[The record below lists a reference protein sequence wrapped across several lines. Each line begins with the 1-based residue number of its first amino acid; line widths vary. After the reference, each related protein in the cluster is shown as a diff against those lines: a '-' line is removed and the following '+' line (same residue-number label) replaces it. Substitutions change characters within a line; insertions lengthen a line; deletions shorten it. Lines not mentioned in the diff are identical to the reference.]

1 MAPSIRICSIS
12 AYATVGSRLNLSA
25 LSILLKEL
33 YRIDNSFDNTRVR
46 RKHDSIEAL
55 TSSKTFF
62 NSLSFPLSFRTN
74 DRAHNLH
81 VRIFTTGTLHITGAS
96 DYEVTIKRAFLL
108 IFGLVSACHMKEESL
123 DVVQNVSTF
132 CLKNMRVAMI
142 HSIYH
147 HTRSIDREKTAS
159 ELQRIGRNVRYDP
172 KLHNAINSRFTDNNG
187 TFLIFKSGKILV
199 TGCKN
204 MDTCTKE
211 LEALIHS
218 LI

>member
-1 MAPSIRICSIS
+1 MAPSVRICSIS

-96 DYEVTIKRAFLL
+96 DYEVTIKRAFLM
-108 IFGLVSACHMKEESL
+108 IFGIVSACHMKEETL
-123 DVVQNVSTF
+123 DIIQNVSTF
-132 CLKNMRVAMI
+132 GLKNIRVAMI
-142 HSIYH
+142 HSIH
-147 HTRSIDREKTAS
+147 HHIQSIDREKTAS
-159 ELQRIGRNVRYDP
+159 ELQKMGRNVRYDP
-172 KLHNAINSRFTDNNG
+172 KLHNAVNVRFTSDNG
-187 TFLIFKSGKILV
+187 TLLIFKSGKILV

-204 MDTCTKE
+204 MDICTKE
-211 LEALIHS
+211 LEALIPL

>member
-1 MAPSIRICSIS
+1 
-12 AYATVGSRLNLSA
+12 
-25 LSILLKEL
+25 
-33 YRIDNSFDNTRVR
+33 
-46 RKHDSIEAL
+46 
-55 TSSKTFF
+55 
-62 NSLSFPLSFRTN
+62 
-74 DRAHNLH
+74 
-81 VRIFTTGTLHITGAS
+81 
-96 DYEVTIKRAFLL
+96 
-108 IFGLVSACHMKEESL
+108 MKEETL

-132 CLKNMRVAMI
+132 RLKNMRVAMI

-147 HTRSIDREKTAS
+147 HVRSIDREKTAS

-211 LEALIHS
+211 L
-218 LI
+218 

>member
-1 MAPSIRICSIS
+1 MAPVVRICSIS
-12 AYATVGSRLNLSA
+12 AYATVGSRINLSA

-62 NSLSFPLSFRTN
+62 NSLSFPLTFRTQYKV
-74 DRAHNLH
+74 HNLH

-96 DYEVTIKRAFLL
+96 DYEVTIKNAFLL
-108 IFGLVSACHMKEESL
+108 VFGLISACHLKEETL
-123 DVVQNVSTF
+123 DVIENTSMF

-147 HTRSIDREKTAS
+147 HSKSIDREKTAS
-159 ELQRIGRNVRYDP
+159 ELQRMGRNVRYDS
-172 KLHNAINSRFTDNNG
+172 KLHNAINVRFNDNNG
-187 TFLIFKSGKILV
+187 TFLIFKSGKIIV
-199 TGCKN
+199 TGCKYI
-204 MDTCTKE
+204 DICTKE
-211 LEALIHS
+211 LES
-218 LI
+218 LIPLLI

>member
-33 YRIDNSFDNTRVR
+33 YKIDNTFDNTRVR

-62 NSLSFPLSFRTN
+62 NSLSFPLIFRTN
-74 DRAHNLH
+74 EKMHNLH

-96 DYEVTIKRAFLL
+96 DYEVTIKRAFLM
-108 IFGLVSACHMKEESL
+108 IFGIVSACHMKEETL
-123 DVVQNVSTF
+123 DVIQNVSTF
-132 CLKNMRVAMI
+132 CLKNIRVAMI
-142 HSIYH
+142 HSIH
-147 HTRSIDREKTAS
+147 HHVKSIDQEKTAS
-159 ELQRIGRNVRYDP
+159 ALQRIGRNVRYDP
-172 KLHNAINSRFTDNNG
+172 KLHNAVNVRFTSNNG

-204 MDTCTKE
+204 MDICTKE
-211 LEALIHS
+211 LEALIPL

>member
-1 MAPSIRICSIS
+1 MAPVVRICSIS
-12 AYATVGSRLNLSA
+12 AYATVGSRINLSA

-62 NSLSFPLSFRTN
+62 NSLSFPLTFRTQ
-74 DRAHNLH
+74 DKVHNLH

-96 DYEVTIKRAFLL
+96 DYEVTIKNAFLL
-108 IFGLVSACHMKEESL
+108 VFGLISACHLKEETL
-123 DVVQNVSTF
+123 DVIENMSVF

-147 HTRSIDREKTAS
+147 HSKSIDREKTAS
-159 ELQRIGRNVRYDP
+159 ELQRMGRNVRYDS
-172 KLHNAINSRFTDNNG
+172 KLHNAINVRFNDNNG
-187 TFLIFKSGKILV
+187 TFLIFKSGKIIV
-199 TGCKN
+199 TGCKYI
-204 MDTCTKE
+204 DICTKE
-211 LEALIHS
+211 LES
-218 LI
+218 LIPLLI